1 VSISQAIRQVVRERA
16 NFCCEYC
23 GTSETDSGGE
33 LTVDHFQPISAN
45 GNDNEENLVWCCFRC
60 NIYKSDYWTDN
71 PNQTPLFNPRNNKFE
86 EHFWLTESGKLL
98 ALTAIGEV
106 TVKLLRLNRQPLV
119 TKRRQDYQQT
129 EERQILQ
136 QSQKTVELL
145 IILSRQQRELLIE
158 QQTLL
163 EEQRRLIDYLFR
175 K

>member
-1 VSISQAIRQVVRERA
+1 VSISPNVRQLVREKA

-23 GTSETDSGGE
+23 GTSETESGGD
-33 LTVDHFQPISAN
+33 LTLDHFQPQSKN
-45 GNDNEENLVWCCFRC
+45 GKDEEENLIYCCFRC
-60 NIYKSDYWTDN
+60 NLYKSDYWTDN
-71 PNQTPLFNPRNNKFE
+71 PNQTPLFNPRNDKFE
-86 EHFWLTESGKLL
+86 EHFWFSESGKLL
-98 ALTAIGEV
+98 ALTVIGET

-163 EEQRRLIDYLFR
+163 EEQRRLIDFLFR